1 VNDTNIKS
9 DEIQKN
15 LAHYRQVIG
24 YMSANVPL
32 GVLCLPKKLE
42 KVLSSDGCI
51 RVYDLINRDLTE
63 IKGIGEKSISLLTSR
78 LDEFFTIGI

>member
-1 VNDTNIKS
+1 MNDTNIKS